1 MIYKIEEWIRKGGRA
16 TLLATPLLFASL
28 VSQAA
33 TTSSNNE
40 AEGFQC
46 PDFPEATISLSYGS
60 RYKDDSKSRS
70 ELDKEANAAVNKALG
85 PSDKFIQILA
95 RLADKAQK
103 KTSQRED
110 IVRCAIGA
118 IHHWAEA
125 DSFSEIDSL
134 TANLSYASRVGGIAI
149 AYAQFK
155 ALIPQ
160 EQEEPTDEVTSV
172 GQLQLLEET
181 DPQDTEEET
190 KKASAE
196 ASDDLNESESQAK
209 KNTVQLPEEY
219 REDTKTIEHW
229 LAGLG
234 DSIIHFW
241 ETDGPP
247 MASKNNLR
255 AWAALAIIQIG
266 LTVENEDF
274 IEWGLE
280 SHRVILDTIEP
291 DGSLPME
298 MRRGRYA
305 LHYQLHAVAPMVT
318 ATAMLQE
325 ADKRNSQIYMDRLMM
340 AAKFSLRAIEKPEL
354 VEEKTDKP
362 QTVKSGLLEQK
373 KYQIA
378 WLEPLLALEENPQLD
393 ATINDLRP
401 LRNSKLGGNMTFRFH
416 DSKND
421 KQDFGENDQ

>member
-1 MIYKIEEWIRKGGRA
+1 M
-16 TLLATPLLFASL
+16 LATPLLFASL

-33 TTSSNNE
+33 TTSSDNE

-70 ELDKEANAAVNKALG
+70 ELDKEADAAVNKALG

-103 KTSQRED
+103 NASQRED
-110 IVRCAIGA
+110 IVHCAIGA
-118 IHHWAEA
+118 IHNWAEA

-160 EQEEPTDEVTSV
+160 EQGEPTDEVTSV

-181 DPQDTEEET
+181 DPQDAEQEAE
-190 KKASAE
+190 KASVEDAGALGE
-196 ASDDLNESESQAK
+196 PEDQTEK
-209 KNTVQLPEEY
+209 KTAQLPEEY
-219 REDTKTIEHW
+219 RESTKTIEHW

-280 SHRVILDTIEP
+280 SHRVILDTIDP

-298 MRRGRYA
+298 MRRGKYA

-325 ADKRNSQIYMDRLMM
+325 ADKRNPQLYMDRLMM

-378 WLEPLLALEENPQLD
+378 WLEPLLALEEDPQLD

-421 KQDFGENDQ
+421 KLDSDDNDQ